1 VRASP
6 PPSYGLQGKVA
17 LVTGAGRQ
25 RGLGRAI
32 ALRLAREGAAVGVND
47 LCRDAEARAQLDAA
61 AREIQ
66 DTGGIALAVPADVS
80 DPAQVEAMVA
90 AVEERFG
97 RLDLLVNNAG
107 LALVKPA
114 VDTSADEFRRSL
126 DVMPL
131 GTFLSSAAFA
141 RRLLARGGAG
151 RIVNVASVHGLVGSP
166 LQAAYCAAKFAV
178 VGLTR
183 ALAQEWAPHGIA
195 VNAVCPGSVDTDMLA
210 EATERRSRERGIS
223 PEEQVRRLVATIP
236 IGRLATPDDVA
247 HAVAFLLSEQAA
259 YVTGHAFNVDGAWS
273 G

>member
-1 VRASP
+1 MRATP
-6 PPSYGLQGKVA
+6 PPMYSLDGKVA
-17 LVTGAGRQ
+17 LVTGAGRP

-32 ALRLAREGAAVGVND
+32 AWRLAREGAAVAVND
-47 LCRDAEARAQLDAA
+47 LGRDAAGQAQLDAVV
-61 AREIQ
+61 REIREA
-66 DTGGIALAVPADVS
+66 GGAALAAPADVS
-80 DPAQVEAMVA
+80 DPQAVEALLARV
-90 AVEERFG
+90 VERFG

-114 VDTSADEFRRSL
+114 VETTAADFRRSL

-131 GTFLSSAAFA
+131 GTFLCSAALA
-141 RRLLARGGAG
+141 RHLLARGATG

-195 VNAVCPGSVDTDMLA
+195 VNAVCPGAVDTEMLA
-210 EATERRSRERGIS
+210 EATEQRSRERGIS

-236 IGRLATPDDVA
+236 LGRLATPDDVA
-247 HAVAFLLSEQAA
+247 NAVAFLLSDQAA